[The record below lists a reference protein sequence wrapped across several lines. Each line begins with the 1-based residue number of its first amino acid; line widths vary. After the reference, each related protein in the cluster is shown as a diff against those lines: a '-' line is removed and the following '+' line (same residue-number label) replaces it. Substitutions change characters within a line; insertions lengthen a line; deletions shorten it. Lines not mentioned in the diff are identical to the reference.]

1 MQATLVEATP
11 LRIGR
16 QVRHRLRRPVA
27 RARSSQRAEPSDA
40 SLFRRHTHRRNSARY
55 TPWARRA
62 RSSPALRASRPS
74 TTCTSTL
81 PCIKACALMC
91 RCSRLAASRPRW
103 TFTSGVYCVVR
114 GTVQMDQ
121 SLTTREYGSWPTT
134 IVHDALLQ
142 PDQLN
147 PRARFVLPPSRLF
160 NERLHIMLV
169 GRGDTWVEYALSANT
184 APNTL
189 LALLLLLALG
199 VVAGAVVLFVRIR
212 QGVRFLEPDEHIHKV
227 AGARHASMP

>member
-1 MQATLVEATP
+1 MYVDTAV
-11 LRIGR
+11 
-16 QVRHRLRRPVA
+16 H
-27 RARSSQRAEPSDA
+27 
-40 SLFRRHTHRRNSARY
+40 
-55 TPWARRA
+55 
-62 RSSPALRASRPS
+62 
-74 TTCTSTL
+74 
-81 PCIKACALMC
+81 
-91 RCSRLAASRPRW
+91 
-103 TFTSGVYCVVR
+103 
-114 GTVQMDQ
+114 Q
-121 SLTTREYGSWPTT
+121 SLRVDVSLLKAGSQQASVDIYLRYGSWPTT